1 MNNYPGFPPALV
13 LVAVALLV
21 CLFAFGFEAG
31 RGSVKISEP
40 TITERIDTVTITEA
54 RVDTVYKY
62 RERVAYLERI
72 DTVTKMVIDT
82 VAVVVPLSKYVAQK
96 DSLYRV
102 EATGYDVTFDN
113 ITVYPKT
120 VTISNTIE
128 VVKPTRWGLGIQAG
142 YGATLQDK
150 TVHLS
155 PYIGVGVSYNLLS
168 W

>member
-1 MNNYPGFPPALV
+1 MEKFPPALI
-13 LVAVALLV
+13 LAAVALLV

-31 RGSVKISEP
+31 RGSVKIPEP
-40 TITERIDTVTITEA
+40 TITERIDTVTITEV
-54 RVDTVYKY
+54 RVDTFYKY
-62 RERVAYLERI
+62 RERVSYLERI

-142 YGATLQDK
+142 YGATLQDR
-150 TVHLS
+150 TVRLS
-155 PYIGVGVSYNLLS
+155 PHIGVGVSYNLLS